1 MNNREEIVCSY
12 NTILEMLED
21 RNYIVPNELKNLPI
35 NIHNHKYNNNT
46 YDFEVSNNN
55 NNKCYVMFFI
65 NPNLT
70 YKINS
75 IREKI
80 DSKNVNKE
88 DEIIIIIKV
97 FNNTIKK
104 LEKEYNCSIFYY
116 KQLIRN
122 ITKHKLVPK
131 HELVKKE
138 NENEILKT
146 YNIKNKLQL
155 NQIIQTDP
163 ICKYYNF
170 KSGNIIK
177 ITRICISSG
186 DTIAYRTVK

>member
-35 NIHNHKYNNNT
+35 NIHNNKYNNNT

-55 NNKCYVMFFI
+55 NKCYVMFFI
-65 NPNLT
+65 NPNLI
-70 YKINS
+70 YKINK

-80 DSKNVNKE
+80 DNRNINKE
-88 DEIIIIIKV
+88 DEIIIIIKIV
-97 FNNTIKK
+97 NNTIKK

-122 ITKHKLVPK
+122 ITKHNLVPK

-138 NENEILKT
+138 NEKEILKSFK
-146 YNIKNKLQL
+146 IKNKLQL

-170 KSGNIIK
+170 KSGSIIK